1 MREYIDGKP
10 VQDVARKVIAKWHT
24 DLDNPKILYLIDVE
38 TMKSRGFETL
48 AKIRKATP
56 VESHLNG
63 GLDLVL
69 IVSGP
74 IWKAMTDEQKLA
86 LIDHELCHV
95 ELTSPES
102 GEPGAYLLRGH
113 DIEEFNVIVKRHGE
127 WWPHVAAFNFVTRLS
142 VTHLS
147 RFDEGGPCLMTPSGV
162 TGVPVDAVTDAG
174 GPVCDLDIFEC
185 LEEPR
190 ATLSP
195 ANMISD
201 RWSVK
206 RPRRFDGCRK
216 CGMSAMPRHDGGPM
230 ISLTLP
236 MPPSANAYWR
246 SICIND
252 RPRVLTSKAARRYK
266 KDVTSSVVA
275 QLGGFPEMLEGGS
288 PLRCDL
294 LPQPRRRPQP
304 GQGSHGRPRGPCVRE

>member
-24 DLDNPKILYLIDVE
+24 DLDNPKILYLIDTE

-113 DIEEFNVIVKRHGE
+113 DIEEFNVIVKRHGD
-127 WWPHVAAFNFVTRLS
+127 WWPHVAAFFNSAQRDLFDRRLP
-142 VTHLS
+142 
-147 RFDEGGPCLMTPSGV
+147 REDGNE
-162 TGVPVDAVTDAG
+162 VPTTADVSTASLELISE
-174 GPVCDLDIFEC
+174 GPV
-185 LEEPR
+185 
-190 ATLSP
+190 P
-195 ANMISD
+195 A
-201 RWSVK
+201 
-206 RPRRFDGCRK
+206 
-216 CGMSAMPRHDGGPM
+216 
-230 ISLTLP
+230 
-236 MPPSANAYWR
+236 
-246 SICIND
+246 
-252 RPRVLTSKAARRYK
+252 
-266 KDVTSSVVA
+266 
-275 QLGGFPEMLEGGS
+275 
-288 PLRCDL
+288 
-294 LPQPRRRPQP
+294 
-304 GQGSHGRPRGPCVRE
+304 